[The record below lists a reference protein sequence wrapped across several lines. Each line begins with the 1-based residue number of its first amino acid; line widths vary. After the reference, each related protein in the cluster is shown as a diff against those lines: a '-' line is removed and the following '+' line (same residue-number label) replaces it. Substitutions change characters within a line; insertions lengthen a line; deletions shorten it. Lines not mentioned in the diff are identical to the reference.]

1 MAKRQR
7 DQRQRSETLATLL
20 MPVYEEKLE
29 ETLGNRLRELRR
41 QQGLSLRAL
50 AEKSGLSA
58 NTLSLIENGKTSP
71 SVATLQQIALALNIP
86 ITAFFET
93 KAVKDPVLHT
103 QKSTR
108 ANFTTPQGV
117 IEEVG
122 KNLADQF
129 TPGQNVAIQPAMGEE
144 VGRGIGNEGLQP
156 FIVTLHP
163 QASSGTQ
170 PLTHEG
176 SEFVYCLSGK
186 VIYNV
191 IGEEYVLE
199 AGDTLL
205 FSSKLPHAWK
215 NALDEPSQL
224 IVTLATTDESRRPVH
239 IEFPV

>member
-20 MPVYEEKLE
+20 MPVYEERLE
-29 ETLGNRLRELRR
+29 DVLGNRLRELRR
-41 QQGLSLRAL
+41 QQALSLRAL

-86 ITAFFET
+86 ITAFFES
-93 KAVKDPVLHT
+93 KDNREPVLHT
-103 QKSTR
+103 QKDKRSHV
-108 ANFTTPQGV
+108 AFPQGH
-117 IEEVG
+117 
-122 KNLADQF
+122 
-129 TPGQNVAIQPAMGEE
+129 MEE

-156 FIVTLHP
+156 FIVTLDP
-163 QASSGTQ
+163 QAYSGPQ

-186 VIYNV
+186 VIYSV
-191 IGEEYVLE
+191 LGEEYVLE

-215 NALDEPSQL
+215 NALDEPSVL
-224 IVTLATTDESRRPVH
+224 IITLATADESHRPVH

>member
-93 KAVKDPVLHT
+93 KAAKDPVLHT

-108 ANFTTPQGV
+108 ASFTSPQGV

-122 KNLADQF
+122 
-129 TPGQNVAIQPAMGEE
+129 
-144 VGRGIGNEGLQP
+144 RGIGTEGLQP
-156 FIVTLHP
+156 FIVALHP
-163 QASSGTQ
+163 QADSGTQ

-176 SEFVYCLSGK
+176 TEFVYCLSGK
-186 VIYNV
+186 VFYNI

-215 NALDEPSQL
+215 NMLDEPSQL
-224 IVTLATTDESRRPVH
+224 IITLATTDESRRPVH

>member
-7 DQRQRSETLATLL
+7 DLRQRSETLATLL
-20 MPVYEEKLE
+20 MPVYEERLE

-41 QQGLSLRAL
+41 QQSLSLRAL

-86 ITAFFET
+86 ITAFFEN
-93 KAVKDPVLHT
+93 KDTREPVLFT
-103 QKSTR
+103 QKVKRSR
-108 ANFTTPQGV
+108 VAFPQGHM
-117 IEEVG
+117 EALG
-122 KNLADQF
+122 H
-129 TPGQNVAIQPAMGEE
+129 
-144 VGRGIGNEGLQP
+144 GIGNEGLQP
-156 FIVTLHP
+156 FEVTLEP
-163 QASSGTQ
+163 QAFSGPT

-176 SEFVYCLSGK
+176 SEFIYCLSGK

-215 NALDEPSQL
+215 NPLDEPTVL
-224 IVTLATTDESRRPVH
+224 IITLASADETRRPVH